1 MTEELTAFHEAGHA
15 YAAIYLGARVQSVT
29 IDPDNDD
36 GPARTGDT
44 VVLWSRRRFTKREM
58 AEKAA
63 CVALAGPVAEM
74 IHSENPFH
82 PALIAEWRQDW
93 ETAFETLEH
102 VSDVQRR
109 LAKLE
114 QITLQLYRDF
124 RQDEHWAAIG
134 AIADALLAHE
144 TLDEEMLQEVVEPW
158 LEA

>member
-44 VVLWSRRRFTKREM
+44 VVLWSRRRFTQREM